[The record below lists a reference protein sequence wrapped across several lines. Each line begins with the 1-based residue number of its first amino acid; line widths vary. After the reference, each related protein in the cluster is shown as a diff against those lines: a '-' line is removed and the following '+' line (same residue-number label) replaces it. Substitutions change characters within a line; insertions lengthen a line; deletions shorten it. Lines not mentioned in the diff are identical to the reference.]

1 MKKQEIREAKLIEM
15 LKTSHR
21 LAIGDVISSLGISE
35 ATARR
40 LFAKLENE
48 KKLIRTHGG
57 IQAAPELRGDYSFL
71 ASAAERNPEKE
82 KIGRSA
88 AEKVTDNDQLFLDAG
103 TTVLKMAEALAY
115 RLQKGEIKNITV
127 LTNSLSLMNNLAEYC
142 EVILIGGK
150 IRPERRDVCGPLAR
164 QNLEKYRFDKV
175 FFGVDAISGDG
186 ELMTTDPET
195 AEINALFINRSKES
209 YVLADEEKLGKT
221 SLITFATIAE
231 ITEVIN
237 S

>member
-1 MKKQEIREAKLIEM
+1 MKKQEIREANLIEM

-21 LAIGDVISSLGISE
+21 LAIADVIEHLGISE

-40 LFAKLENE
+40 LFAKLESE

-57 IQAAPELRGDYSFL
+57 IQATPELRSDYSFL
-71 ASAAERNPEKE
+71 TSAASRNPEKE
-82 KIGRSA
+82 KIGRKA
-88 AEKVTDNDQLFLDAG
+88 AEKVKNNDQLFLDAG
-103 TTVLKMAEALAY
+103 TTVLKMAEALAF
-115 RLQKGEIKNITV
+115 RIQKGELKNIIV
-127 LTNSLSLMNNLAEYC
+127 FTNSLSLTNNLAGYC

-175 FFGVDAISGDG
+175 FCGVDAISSDG

-195 AEINALFINRSKES
+195 AEINALFISRS
-209 YVLADEEKLGKT
+209 
-221 SLITFATIAE
+221 
-231 ITEVIN
+231 
-237 S
+237 